1 MSPWVELPS
10 RRSLITAVCTE
21 VTRRAGSGQNRQRLW
36 TLSAWYARRQVELTG
51 VGTVGTPIARPV
63 FAFDLRLQKE
73 GHQFSVDE
81 QGAVVADQ
89 AHPSEPIHK
98 ETHSRTGRADHL
110 RKSLLAYLEDS
121 GP

>member
-1 MSPWVELPS
+1 MGGVTLEALPYY
-10 RRSLITAVCTE
+10 RSLHRGNQAS
-21 VTRRAGSGQNRQRLW
+21 RPGQNRQRLW